1 MLSTNAIRA
10 LPEYAALTRARN
22 RIIWPL
28 SAIVI
33 LAYFSL
39 IMAIAFNPQGLGTPI
54 GDGVTSLGVVLGLGI
69 IVFCLL
75 ITGIYVYYANHVL
88 EPLARAIHQKLEEA
102 Q

>member
-1 MLSTNAIRA
+1 MISTDKIRA

-22 RIIWPL
+22 KIIWPL
-28 SAIVI
+28 SVIVI

-39 IMAIAFNPQGLGTPI
+39 IMAIAFDPQSLGTPI

-69 IVFCLL
+69 ILFCLV
-75 ITGIYVYYANHVL
+75 ITGVYVFYANHVL
-88 EPLARAIHQKLEEA
+88 EPLTRAITQKVESM